1 MFSKNKLI
9 KVVSAFFYLFIFSA
23 AKIFSFSF
31 NDFMDFLDL
40 EFSFKSDVSMSS
52 NILYEKVFENG
63 TKASEL
69 RWMGFSPVIS
79 VGLETLIN
87 SSYYLGF
94 SISSSIPTQ
103 IGNVTDKD
111 FFINEKN
118 NISKYSEHNVITDK
132 DYCLS
137 LDSFYVFSL
146 PFSKIDFMLGISGL
160 YSNLKMETDD
170 GYLQYPSG
178 NMAWTGNEEKEY
190 INGTAVSYE
199 QSRIFAGFGFG
210 ISSKKE
216 SLRYFTFSLMG
227 YCYPIVYI
235 SAIDNHFLRLTQF
248 CDLMNKGFSARL
260 KGDITLRIS
269 KKFALYTNLIF
280 TFATASG
287 STYTNSIGL
296 ITQNTTESSSYTAS
310 TLYFNPM
317 VTLGFKFIF

>member
-23 AKIFSFSF
+23 AKIFSFSL
-31 NDFMDFLDL
+31 NDFADFLDL

-118 NISKYSEHNVITDK
+118 NISKYSEHNVI
-132 DYCLS
+132 
-137 LDSFYVFSL
+137 
-146 PFSKIDFMLGISGL
+146 
-160 YSNLKMETDD
+160 
-170 GYLQYPSG
+170 
-178 NMAWTGNEEKEY
+178 
-190 INGTAVSYE
+190 
-199 QSRIFAGFGFG
+199 
-210 ISSKKE
+210 
-216 SLRYFTFSLMG
+216 
-227 YCYPIVYI
+227 
-235 SAIDNHFLRLTQF
+235 
-248 CDLMNKGFSARL
+248 
-260 KGDITLRIS
+260 
-269 KKFALYTNLIF
+269 
-280 TFATASG
+280 
-287 STYTNSIGL
+287 IGL